1 MSSTPLLTHNT
12 GEQVPTNNP
21 GEPCGPASSGAAQ
34 LLAVSSDLNLL
45 AASLPQAPIPPHEFA
60 HLADCYDHSIASSS
74 TEDSTTTT
82 SAKVYAPEYISL

>member
-45 AASLPQAPIPPHEFA
+45 AASLPQAVGAIRHVCLFSGCD
-60 HLADCYDHSIASSS
+60 LTRQLFVISSL
-74 TEDSTTTT
+74 D
-82 SAKVYAPEYISL
+82 PD